1 MFLMNAGVPRYA
13 PPIKIFQ
20 KKKKKK
26 RKPFVQVEGFKK
38 ASFSEKILPDTWLK
52 TEAFNQKRN
61 VFWNCLGG
69 DFFWNPQGLN
79 LLFWIPG
86 TYLCSLF
93 FIFYFEYSNQMLLL
107 NRIKSEG
114 MRVELEDG
122 RLWKGCKI
130 LRDGWKTKSNNKY
143 AFHPALKFYTLSF
156 ASVYCFLL
164 VKRNGLFSWNCSW
177 WPFLGFDFEDAWKS
191 VGSLSVQL
199 AEKCLMKMWSIFK
212 KQCIILPSAMWQ

>member
-1 MFLMNAGVPRYA
+1 MNAGVPRYA

-52 TEAFNQKRN
+52 SSASNQKWN
-61 VFWNCLGG
+61 VFWNFLGG

-93 FIFYFEYSNQMLLL
+93 FIFCFDFKLLTTSYNRNLFERM
-107 NRIKSEG
+107 
-114 MRVELEDG
+114 
-122 RLWKGCKI
+122 
-130 LRDGWKTKSNNKY
+130 
-143 AFHPALKFYTLSF
+143 
-156 ASVYCFLL
+156 
-164 VKRNGLFSWNCSW
+164 
-177 WPFLGFDFEDAWKS
+177 GFDLKDRRLRK
-191 VGSLSVQL
+191 GYQ
-199 AEKCLMKMWSIFK
+199 
-212 KQCIILPSAMWQ
+212 ILWMDE

>member
-1 MFLMNAGVPRYA
+1 MNAGVPRYA

-93 FIFYFEYSNQMLLL
+93 FLFFILNIQIKCSCLIGFYLKEWVLIWKIDVFGKG
-107 NRIKSEG
+107 IKFFG
-114 MRVELEDG
+114 WMN
-122 RLWKGCKI
+122 KPNHKI
-130 LRDGWKTKSNNKY
+130 HKLFIRPKN
-143 AFHPALKFYTLSF
+143 LIL
-156 ASVYCFLL
+156 FLL
-164 VKRNGLFSWNCSW
+164 VLILRMPES
-177 WPFLGFDFEDAWKS
+177 
-191 VGSLSVQL
+191 QL
-199 AEKCLMKMWSIFK
+199 AVSVF
-212 KQCIILPSAMWQ
+212 S

>member
-1 MFLMNAGVPRYA
+1 M
-13 PPIKIFQ
+13 
-20 KKKKKK
+20 
-26 RKPFVQVEGFKK
+26 EGFKK

-93 FIFYFEYSNQMLLL
+93 FIFYFEYSNQMFLFNLKEWEL
-107 NRIKSEG
+107 IWKIDVFGKGIKFFG
-114 MRVELEDG
+114 WMN
-122 RLWKGCKI
+122 KPNHKI
-130 LRDGWKTKSNNKY
+130 HKLFIRPKN
-143 AFHPALKFYTLSF
+143 LIL
-156 ASVYCFLL
+156 FLL
-164 VKRNGLFSWNCSW
+164 VLI
-177 WPFLGFDFEDAWKS
+177 FEDAWKS

>member
-1 MFLMNAGVPRYA
+1 MASDLKIRFSSNFLLSFWWMQMCLATLRPLNFS
-13 PPIKIFQ
+13 KE

-26 RKPFVQVEGFKK
+26 AIRLVEGFKK

-52 TEAFNQKRN
+52 SEASNQNWN

-86 TYLCSLF
+86 TYLCFLF
-93 FIFYFEYSNQMLLL
+93 LFIFF
-107 NRIKSEG
+107 
-114 MRVELEDG
+114 
-122 RLWKGCKI
+122 
-130 LRDGWKTKSNNKY
+130 
-143 AFHPALKFYTLSF
+143 LKFPIRCPCLIGFYLKYWKLIWKIDVF
-156 ASVYCFLL
+156 GKGIKFFGWMNKPNHKIHKLFIRPKNLILFLL
-164 VKRNGLFSWNCSW
+164 VLI
-177 WPFLGFDFEDAWKS
+177 FEDAWKS

>member
-1 MFLMNAGVPRYA
+1 MPFWWVLMIKFCILSALKIDYIFNFSQIFSWNAGVPRYA

-86 TYLCSLF
+86 TYLCFLF
-93 FIFYFEYSNQMLLL
+93 FIYLFWNYLFTSFC
-107 NRIKSEG
+107 NRSWIGWSCDLRDFVMKS
-114 MRVELEDG
+114 G
-122 RLWKGCKI
+122 RLLKGI
-130 LRDGWKTKSNNKY
+130 E
-143 AFHPALKFYTLSF
+143 F
-156 ASVYCFLL
+156 
-164 VKRNGLFSWNCSW
+164 
-177 WPFLGFDFEDAWKS
+177 
-191 VGSLSVQL
+191 
-199 AEKCLMKMWSIFK
+199 
-212 KQCIILPSAMWQ
+212 